1 MLQGKQINGSSLKWK
16 VPIVLDVSS
25 FSPDGSPHFSQVIS
39 NQPNLLEEFVSILNG
54 FGINVMGVVGVSGG
68 GMETEAVQLGL
79 PSIMARSS
87 ASHRGRTPEGGSM
100 DIHDVIDMVITKQM
114 QDPTSNAPI
123 TANAPEMNVKSEMEE
138 EIELVHKDNK
148 IELVEKEKETEQD
161 IELVE
166 KKSESS
172 SWDLPD
178 VPTLPSPPRFAT
190 VYHGNVRSGQL
201 VASERNQSV
210 IIIGSVN
217 SGGEVLSDGDV
228 FIFGRLKGR
237 AMAGLGAG
245 GAQSKIEPIDGDD
258 EGNSHSKKEITLS
271 ARIFASHFDPE
282 LICIGDAFTTVDN
295 VTDFG
300 LNKAGEAAMVSL
312 DEEGQ
317 LAFERIPL

>member
-1 MLQGKQINGSSLKWK
+1 
-16 VPIVLDVSS
+16 
-25 FSPDGSPHFSQVIS
+25 
-39 NQPNLLEEFVSILNG
+39 
-54 FGINVMGVVGVSGG
+54 
-68 GMETEAVQLGL
+68 
-79 PSIMARSS
+79 MARSS
-87 ASHRGRTPEGGSM
+87 ASHQGRTPEGGSM

-114 QDPTSNAPI
+114 QDPTSNTP
-123 TANAPEMNVKSEMEE
+123 TAVNAPESNVKR
-138 EIELVHKDNK
+138 EIEEK
-148 IELVEKEKETEQD
+148 IELVDKEIKIESVEMEMEKETEQVD
-161 IELVE
+161 KVQDTELAE
-166 KKSESS
+166 KKSETSS
-172 SWDLPD
+172 LDLPEP
-178 VPTLPSPPRFAT
+178 PTLPSPPRFAT

-245 GAQSKIEPIDGDD
+245 GAQSKIEPIDRDD
-258 EGNSHSKKEITLS
+258 EENSHSEKEITLS

-312 DEEGQ
+312 DEKGQ
-317 LAFERIPL
+317 LSFERIPL